1 MWESKEREWEKER
14 QARERL
20 MKEVPLLLLLLL
32 LLFVVVYLSDCVC
45 SGAGRETGAAEG
57 ENGVPQTSTGP
68 PETPSPPIASFPG
81 PPLVR
86 VQNIAFV
93 LRTIFCTCMQAESI
107 EQREA
112 VLRDMEALS
121 VRTAREAHR
130 KRDGQTRRADEL
142 QAQVRDLHYTTCLLR
157 FTHHF
162 NDCKKKVKKF
172 LFITCIYI
180 RDCACVSLVY
190 RWRSRGGRLRG

>member
-1 MWESKEREWEKER
+1 M
-14 QARERL
+14 
-20 MKEVPLLLLLLL
+20 
-32 LLFVVVYLSDCVC
+32 C

-81 PPLVR
+81 PLLVH

-162 NDCKKKVKKF
+162 KYVNGCKKNVKK
-172 LFITCIYI
+172 ISYI

-190 RWRSRGGRLRG
+190 RWRSRGRRLRG